1 MTVLVGILCDDGVV
15 IGADSAE
22 TLVHGAAFTTIEIP
36 GAVKIQIIGSSVIT
50 ATSGSVGLAQRF
62 NKIMLAL
69 NNGGDLRM
77 ADVIEQGTFISEK
90 IINDFRRT
98 ISARQQQPQ
107 NGWGIGAL
115 VALPLNA
122 KPELFEFDPIQFH
135 PERRGDPGQDGKD
148 RTSRIVSMGSGQ
160 VIADP
165 FLGFIRN
172 LFWTSDKPKLKD
184 AKVAVAWTLKHVI
197 SLNPGGVGG
206 PQQLAVLEKIEGSW
220 KASEIDS
227 GEIGEQVD
235 DLEDHIG
242 KYRQTIL
249 DKIETPVEQV
259 PKR

>member
-1 MTVLVGILCDDGVV
+1 MTVLVGILCDDGVI

-22 TLVHGAAFTTIEIP
+22 TVVHGAAFRTIEFP
-36 GAVKIQIIGSSVIT
+36 GAIKIKIIGSSVIT
-50 ATSGSVGLAQRF
+50 AATGSVGLAQRF
-62 NKIMLAL
+62 NQKMLAM
-69 NNGGDLRM
+69 NNKGELRK

-90 IINDFRRT
+90 IINDFKRT
-98 ISARQQQPQ
+98 PSAPQ
-107 NGWGIGAL
+107 NHPHTGWGLGAL
-115 VALPLNA
+115 VALPLNS
-122 KPELFEFDPIQFH
+122 KPELFEFDSIQFH

-206 PQQLAVLEKIEGSW
+206 PQQLAVLEKIGAQWE
-220 KASEIDS
+220 ASEIEP
-227 GEIGEQVD
+227 GEIADQVI
-235 DLEDHIG
+235 DLEEHIG
-242 KYRQTIL
+242 KYRQAML
-249 DKIETPVEQV
+249 DKTAKPTEKV
-259 PKR
+259 PKI